1 MQMGSFPYKSQNY
14 QNSNHNTLEIPSNFK
29 LPPKAHSVSEESK
42 SLPLLDAR
50 KLEIGEYFLEKY
62 LTIKKKKQQ
71 MNIKQWDSLLKKIQ
85 KSKGLFNS
93 IELPLPSN
101 TINQGSSSPSNS
113 CSSLTFDSTLIH
125 LFYTSNRAKFLYR
138 NNHSPG
144 PPMKY
149 RYICWKAMLNIPN
162 GFDPQYHL
170 YKNKKTDKDVDR
182 DIKKDLHRTYP
193 TQKLFTYRENEDLS
207 IGEKQLYN
215 VLKAIAN
222 NFPRIGYC
230 QGMNFVVGFLLLI
243 SGGNENDAF
252 ILFQK
257 LGLDMRFHIL
267 GLFENNFPLVNFYVF
282 IFWKLMKEK
291 NENLKVHL
299 EKLGV
304 PDHAWISKWFMM
316 LFLYSL
322 PLDVICRVWDFI
334 FSEESLL
341 SAVKIALALMK
352 ILKPDLLK
360 FEEIYEIME
369 YFKILKGGLYEPY
382 QSVFIVDQAAKSQR
396 ISLKGDILV
405 RKARKIKLNRKT
417 VAEAAREFL
426 KINPQFNNHVLMQ
439 YYCRFD
445 VMDIKEIKA
454 FEGKMNNY
462 YSQEDEKIIVNK
474 DIRKMSFDNFPIL
487 SDNDEF
493 LGANEMKK
501 IPVFD
506 INTLVIFNKIMKK
519 KKEGKKEESEEG
531 DEENK
536 SEESLPQALKKDFK
550 K

>member
-1 MQMGSFPYKSQNY
+1 MHMGSFPSKSQNY
-14 QNSNHNTLEIPSNFK
+14 QSSNHNILEIPMNLK
-29 LPPKAHSVSEESK
+29 PPPKAHSESEESK
-42 SLPLLDAR
+42 SLSLLDAR

-71 MNIKQWDSLLKKIQ
+71 NNIKIWDGLLKKIH

-93 IELPLPSN
+93 YEIPLPSN
-101 TINQGSSSPSNS
+101 SINQGFSSPSNS
-113 CSSLTFDSTLIH
+113 LNSSLTFDSTLIH
-125 LFYTSNRAKFLYR
+125 LFYTSNRAKFLYK

-149 RYICWKAMLNIPN
+149 RFICWKTMLNIPN
-162 GFDPQYHL
+162 GFDPQYQT
-170 YKNKKTDKDVDR
+170 YKQKKPHKDVDR
-182 DIKKDLHRTYP
+182 DIRKDLHRTYP
-193 TQKLFTYRENEDLS
+193 TQKLFTFRENEDFT

-252 ILFQK
+252 SLFQK

-291 NENLKVHL
+291 NEDLKIHL

-382 QSVFIVDQAAKSQR
+382 QSVFILDQAAKSQR

-426 KINPQFNNHVLMQ
+426 KLNPQFNDHVLLM
-439 YYCRFD
+439 YYSRFD
-445 VMDIKEIKA
+445 VMEYQEIKE
-454 FEGKMNNY
+454 FERNMNKY
-462 YSQEDEKIIVNK
+462 YSQDEMKKEDS
-474 DIRKMSFDNFPIL
+474 RKMSFENMPIL
-487 SDNDEF
+487 TENDEF
-493 LGANEMKK
+493 LGVNKMKK
-501 IPVFD
+501 IPIFD
-506 INTLVIFNKIMKK
+506 INTLVIFKCKNKFW
-519 KKEGKKEESEEG
+519 
-531 DEENK
+531 K
-536 SEESLPQALKKDFK
+536 SRLRW
-550 K
+550 